1 MFQIQIEYVS
11 FFVTAAK
18 DFTAP
23 VCLFVVCCSAGLN

>member
-23 VCLFVVCCSAGLN
+23 VCLLFVVLQD